1 MHVDIIEE
9 TGDESPA
16 AVFPPDDDT
25 PDLREN
31 PQQIDR
37 MPAARRHAPLRN
49 FLISVN
55 GPESIL
61 ATGNVAIK
69 SDLPSAVSGGA
80 AQEFASQIEI
90 VFAAPSL
97 NWERRHYVDFC
108 SGLKELLE
116 QDTSG
121 ALRAALRISRCD
133 FRAEKRSGFCLA
145 VRLVAEGDSEKQAEL
160 RWALGLARLQ
170 QGLLFSSRAL
180 KQQVGE

>member
-1 MHVDIIEE
+1 VHVDIIEE

-16 AVFPPDDDT
+16 AAFPPDEDS

-31 PQQIDR
+31 PQQIER
-37 MPAARRHAPLRN
+37 MPLARRHAPLRN
-49 FLISVN
+49 FLIPVN

-61 ATGNVAIK
+61 ATGNIAIK
-69 SDLPSAVSGGA
+69 SDLPSAGSSGA

-97 NWERRHYVDFC
+97 NWERRHYVDLC

-116 QDTSG
+116 RDSSDS
-121 ALRAALRISRCD
+121 LRVALRISRCD

-145 VRLVAEGDSEKQAEL
+145 VRLVAQGNSEQQAKL
-160 RWALGLARLQ
+160 RWGLGLARLQ
-170 QGLLFSSRAL
+170 QALLFSSRAL
-180 KQQVGE
+180 KQQVDE